1 MLNRPS
7 KILTGIIATQTDRIV
22 QPQSAPATVQSFDS
36 EDEDEVEQEKPEPV
50 KMLDVAATFDEVVV
64 WGHEVL
70 PASDDTF
77 VKGVEEWI
85 AFAEAV
91 WISISGNLRP
101 Y

>member
-1 MLNRPS
+1 ME
-7 KILTGIIATQTDRIV
+7 
-22 QPQSAPATVQSFDS
+22 SFDS
-36 EDEDEVEQEKPEPV
+36 DNDEEEVEQEKPEPV
-50 KMLDVAATFDEVVV
+50 KMLDVAATFDEFVV

-91 WISISGNLRP
+91 WNSTSGNRKTR
-101 Y
+101 